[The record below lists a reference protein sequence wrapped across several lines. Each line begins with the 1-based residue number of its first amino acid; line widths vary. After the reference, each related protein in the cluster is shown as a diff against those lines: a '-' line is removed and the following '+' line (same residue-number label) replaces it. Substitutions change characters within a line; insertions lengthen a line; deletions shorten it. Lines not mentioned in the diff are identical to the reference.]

1 MEFEAAVRPA
11 ARPPFAQSRVAAA
24 VLRRFSV
31 GCVLAGSSLL
41 SLSVG
46 AVAQQAD
53 ESQPAPAPDDSQP
66 LPEITVTARRWD
78 LLGTAST
85 ASQGVIGDQ
94 QIQLTPAYRPG
105 QILETVPGLTVT
117 THSGEGKA
125 NQYLMRGYNLDHG
138 TDLETYVDG
147 MPINQPTH
155 AHGQGYTDL
164 NFLIPELANEITYTK
179 GPYYADVGDFG
190 AVGSVRVGLRDVIAD
205 QVAAS
210 IGTLGYGRLFGAG
223 SQALGAGQLLQA
235 VELQHYDG
243 PFIVPDDQ
251 RKENVVLRYSE
262 EGQDNGFSLT
272 GMFYHDVWTNTT
284 DIPLRAVPD
293 IGYFGSLNPTDGGH
307 AMRGSL
313 SANYHTDLA
322 VGHLDASAFY
332 IYNSLN
338 LYNDFTHFLIDPVHG
353 DQEDQFENR
362 NVLGNGAS
370 YTVPVTLGGFSSE
383 LLMGQSTRYDI
394 LDVGRLPSE
403 GQAPLSPAETVG
415 DPASF
420 SNHDDVT
427 LFAGALYLQG
437 TTHWTPW
444 FRSVLGLRE
453 DYQHGT
459 DDDLLAAL
467 HATAGY
473 TNGGARGQQLLQPKG
488 SLIFTPRRD
497 LEFYISAGEG
507 FHSADLR
514 GVNQS
519 RSVDLG
525 IPQSPLLA
533 EQYGEEVGVR
543 AQLLPS
549 LKTTFAAYNLWQQS
563 ETILDPDVG
572 MDVSGPPSDRYGFE
586 LNADYAIT
594 KWLDFSG
601 NFSANHARFTQPFDD
616 GTGHLGEYIPNAPF
630 YAGTFALYLHDLGGW
645 SGGLQYRLLGNYPI
659 SSGPCNDAAAVH
671 DFPAVATSCANAPT
685 AQGQV
690 NGKGY
695 GQLNLDV
702 HYAFPQ
708 GWIGSLGIYNLLDT
722 HAPAAEFYYV
732 DRLQSEIAA
741 YPDGRA
747 DIHEHPLEPLMARIS
762 ITKLF

>member
-1 MEFEAAVRPA
+1 MDFEAVFRPA
-11 ARPPFAQSRVAAA
+11 ARPPFARRLVGAAA
-24 VLRRFSV
+24 LHRFSV
-31 GCVLAGSSLL
+31 GCALAGSSLL
-41 SLSVG
+41 ALS
-46 AVAQQAD
+46 AAATAQQVD
-53 ESQPAPAPDDSQP
+53 NSQPAPAPDNSQP
-66 LPEITVTARRWD
+66 APAPDNGQPMPEVTVTAPRED

-85 ASQGVIGDQ
+85 ASQGVISDQ

-117 THSGEGKA
+117 SHSGEGKA

-138 TDLETYVDG
+138 TDLETDVDG

-164 NFLIPELANEITYTK
+164 NFMIPELADQITYTK

-190 AVGSVRVGLRDVIAD
+190 AVGSVRISYRDIIAD
-205 QVAAS
+205 QVAAT
-210 IGTLGYGRLFGAG
+210 IGTLGYARLFGAA
-223 SQALGAGQLLQA
+223 SQTLGAGHLLQA

-243 PFIVPDDQ
+243 PFVVPDDQ
-251 RKENVVLRYSE
+251 RKENVVLRYGE

-313 SANYHTDLA
+313 SANYHAPMD
-322 VGHLDASAFY
+322 VGQFTASAFY

-362 NVLGNGAS
+362 NVIGGATS
-370 YTVPVTLGGFSSE
+370 YSVPVMLGGVRSE
-383 LLMGQSTRYDI
+383 LLMGGLTRYDI

-403 GQAPLSPAETVG
+403 GQAPLSPAETAS

-420 SNHDDVT
+420 SNHD
-427 LFAGALYLQG
+427 
-437 TTHWTPW
+437 
-444 FRSVLGLRE
+444 E
-453 DYQHGT
+453 
-459 DDDLLAAL
+459 
-467 HATAGY
+467 AGY
-473 TNGGARGQQLLQPKG
+473 TNGGARGQQLVQPKG
-488 SLIFTPRRD
+488 SLIFTPRKD
-497 LEFYISAGEG
+497 LEFYVSAGEG

-525 IPQSPLLA
+525 IPESPLLA
-533 EQYGEEVGVR
+533 RQYGEEVGVR
-543 AQLLPS
+543 AKPLPS
-549 LKTTFAAYNLWQQS
+549 LALTFAVYNLWQQS
-563 ETILDPDVG
+563 ETIIDPDVG
-572 MDVSGPPSDRYGFE
+572 MDVAGPPSERYGFE
-586 LNADYAIT
+586 LNTIYAINQ
-594 KWLDFSG
+594 WLDLDG
-601 NFSANHARFTQPFDD
+601 NFSANHARFTSPFDD
-616 GTGHLGEYIPNAPF
+616 GTGHLGEYIPDAPF
-630 YAGTFALYLHDLGGW
+630 YAGSFALQLHDLGRW
-645 SGGLQYRLLGNYPI
+645 SGGLVYRLLGDFPI

-671 DFPAVATSCANAPT
+671 DFPGVATSCANAPT

-708 GWIGSLGIYNLLDT
+708 GWIASLGIYNLLDT

-732 DRLQSEIAA
+732 DRLQSEITT

-747 DIHEHPLEPLMARIS
+747 DIHEHPLEPLMARMS
-762 ITKLF
+762 LAKQF